1 MLMDKKKMVLLVVG
15 LLYYHLFISSMNV
28 EIETSEPHFFFFFK
42 VVQVNPI
49 EKHEWRWMFYDIVIP
64 QRCLRIPV

>member
-28 EIETSEPHFFFFFK
+28 EIETSEPHFFFF
-42 VVQVNPI
+42 
-49 EKHEWRWMFYDIVIP
+49 
-64 QRCLRIPV
+64 